1 MSSSLEGFLTCFW
14 AMLQS
19 QEASVVTLTLP
30 LPMAA
35 RLSADHSYDVPICPG
50 AWSWITVCPE
60 PLSPEEL

>member
-1 MSSSLEGFLTCFW
+1 M
-14 AMLQS
+14 
-19 QEASVVTLTLP
+19 VTLTLP